1 MFIYGFIPKRYSFYS
16 VIGEPFVFK
25 PKIKALIDFHK
36 IPVVQN
42 AELVIINNESHQFID
57 YYWKNILTSDT
68 KWLFVV
74 PKDEKDARN
83 IFNEIRGFGEPYF
96 VQFPKPLVIIKNV
109 RSDFKDHFRENILAP
124 INTIGNL
131 DDFLEIEILE
141 NDLSDVENIVGEKEY
156 QLIKSLSTN
165 AKMQYFGHTLST
177 RDLNKCKMLSK
188 MKFHIIECVDI
199 NTNETKGYF
208 CHSDYAEKAWLYQLT
223 DFQSLHNFYKF
234 DDFKINIPVY

>member
-1 MFIYGFIPKRYSFYS
+1 MIDYCLFMVLFQNDILSYS

-124 INTIGNL
+124 INT
-131 DDFLEIEILE
+131 
-141 NDLSDVENIVGEKEY
+141 
-156 QLIKSLSTN
+156 
-165 AKMQYFGHTLST
+165 
-177 RDLNKCKMLSK
+177 
-188 MKFHIIECVDI
+188 
-199 NTNETKGYF
+199 NETKGYF